1 MVKQDYLMRMINDL
15 ITGMAKMLFHT
26 DIREDEDLDF
36 QSDTLEDAFEGLLAL
51 SDSGKIEE
59 ALEKLDEIL
68 DQGDM
73 EALKMALY
81 FFEYLNRMDEDL
93 LEEQG
98 LEREDLQDKILEAAD
113 RFGYRSMAEML
124 L

>member
-26 DIREDEDLDF
+26 DIREDEELDF
-36 QSDTLEDAFEGLLAL
+36 QSDTLGEQFKALLDLADEGKL
-51 SDSGKIEE
+51 EE
-59 ALEKLDEIL
+59 ALEEMDRIL
-68 DQGDM
+68 DQGNM
-73 EALKMALY
+73 ESLKMALY
-81 FFEYLNRMDEDL
+81 FFEYLNRMDEDA
-93 LEEQG
+93 LEAKG
-98 LEREDLQDKILEAAD
+98 LEREDLQEKILEAAD

>member
-26 DIREDEDLDF
+26 DIREDEELDF
-36 QSDTLEDAFEGLLAL
+36 QSDTLGEQFKALLDLADEGKL
-51 SDSGKIEE
+51 EE
-59 ALEKLDEIL
+59 ALEEMDRML
-68 DQGDM
+68 DQGHM
-73 EALKMALY
+73 ESLKMALY
-81 FFEYLNRMDEDL
+81 FFEYLNRMDEDA
-93 LEEQG
+93 LEAKG
-98 LEREDLQDKILEAAD
+98 LEREDLQEKILEAAD

>member
-26 DIREDEDLDF
+26 DIREDEELDF
-36 QSDTLEDAFEGLLAL
+36 QSDTLGEQFKALLDLADEGKL
-51 SDSGKIEE
+51 EE
-59 ALEKLDEIL
+59 ALEEMDRIL
-68 DQGDM
+68 DQGHM
-73 EALKMALY
+73 ESLKMALY
-81 FFEYLNRMDEDL
+81 FFEYLNRMDEDA
-93 LEEQG
+93 LEAKG
-98 LEREDLQDKILEAAD
+98 LEREDLQEKILEAAD

>member
-26 DIREDEDLDF
+26 DIREDEELDF
-36 QSDTLEDAFEGLLAL
+36 QSDTLGEQFKALLDLADEGKLEEAFEEM
-51 SDSGKIEE
+51 DR
-59 ALEKLDEIL
+59 IL
-68 DQGDM
+68 DQGHM
-73 EALKMALY
+73 ESLKMALY
-81 FFEYLNRMDEDL
+81 FFEYLNRSDEDD
-93 LEEQG
+93 LEARDR
-98 LEREDLQDKILEAAD
+98 EREDLQEKILEAAD

>member
-26 DIREDEDLDF
+26 DIREDEELDF
-36 QSDTLEDAFEGLLAL
+36 QSDTLGEQFKALLDLADEGKLEEAFEEM
-51 SDSGKIEE
+51 DR
-59 ALEKLDEIL
+59 IL
-68 DQGDM
+68 DQGHM
-73 EALKMALY
+73 ESLKMALY
-81 FFEYLNRMDEDL
+81 FFEYLNRMDEDA
-93 LEEQG
+93 LEAKG
-98 LEREDLQDKILEAAD
+98 LEREDLQEKILEAAD